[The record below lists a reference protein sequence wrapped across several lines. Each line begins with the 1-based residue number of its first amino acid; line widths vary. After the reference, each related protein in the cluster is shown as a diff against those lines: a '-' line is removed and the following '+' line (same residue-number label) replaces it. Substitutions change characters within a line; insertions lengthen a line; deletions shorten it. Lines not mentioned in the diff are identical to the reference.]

1 MELRINNISK
11 KYRNTDALKEV
22 SICFAPGIYGILGR
36 NGAGKTT
43 LFRLI
48 THLLEPTSGTIS
60 LTDGDELTSK
70 YDRCIGYMPQE
81 FGFPAHLTVK
91 EILEQICIMRDLK
104 RSEIQKEITEKAKDV
119 GLEGR
124 LNSKFASLSGG
135 MKRRLGIAQA
145 LIGDP
150 SVLILDEPTAGVDP
164 VERVAIRS
172 IINEYAIDR
181 IVLVS
186 THIISDIEQICE
198 RLVVLEAGK
207 MSFNGTVSQ
216 LINMARS
223 RLSKMIF
230 NDITDFD
237 NYLKHNQI
245 YTFRRVG
252 ESLEVIVP
260 KQNGS
265 ESSYDICLEDAYM
278 WVISH
283 ENNKT
288 ISE

>member
-1 MELRINNISK
+1 MELLITDVSK
-11 KYRNTDALKEV
+11 KIRKTEALKDV
-22 SICFAPGIYGILGR
+22 SIRFTPGIYGILGR

-48 THLLEPTSGTIS
+48 TKLLEPTSGTIS
-60 LTDGDELTSK
+60 FTNEGETIKK
-70 YDRCIGYMPQE
+70 YDRLIGYMPQE
-81 FGFPAHLTVK
+81 FGFPGYLTVK
-91 EILEQICIMRDLK
+91 EVLEQICIMRGIK
-104 RSEIQKEITEKAKDV
+104 RSEINKEIIEKAKEA
-119 GLEGR
+119 GLDDR

-145 LIGDP
+145 LIGNP

-172 IINEYAIDR
+172 IINEYAVDR

-207 MSFNGTVSQ
+207 MSFNGTVIE

-223 RLSKMIF
+223 KLSKVSF
-230 NDITDFD
+230 KSITDFD
-237 NYLKHNQI
+237 NYIKQNQF
-245 YTFRRVG
+245 YTFRRVDDT
-252 ESLEVIVP
+252 LEVIVP
-260 KQNGS
+260 KQNGNEIS
-265 ESSYDICLEDAYM
+265 FDICLEDAYM
-278 WVISH
+278 WVISD
-283 ENNKT
+283 ENSQYVTK
-288 ISE
+288 

>member
-1 MELRINNISK
+1 MELLINDVSK
-11 KYRNTDALKEV
+11 RFRKTDALKDI
-22 SICFAPGIYGILGR
+22 SISFTPGIYGILGR

-48 THLLEPTSGTIS
+48 THLLEPTSGAIS
-60 LTDGDELTSK
+60 LTDGDGSTSK

-81 FGFPAHLTVK
+81 FGFPGHLTVK
-91 EILEQICIMRDLK
+91 EVLEQICIMRGIK
-104 RSEIQKEITEKAKDV
+104 RSEIKKEITEKAKEV
-119 GLEGR
+119 GLADR

-172 IINEYAIDR
+172 IINEYAVDR

-186 THIISDIEQICE
+186 THIVSDIEQICE

-207 MSFNGTVSQ
+207 MSFNGTVSE

-223 RLSKMIF
+223 RLSKLMF
-230 NDITDFD
+230 KDITDFE
-237 NYLKHNQI
+237 NYLKHNHI
-245 YTFRRVG
+245 YTFRRVDD
-252 ESLEVIVP
+252 SLEVIVP

-265 ESSYDICLEDAYM
+265 ELSFDICLEDAYM

-283 ENNKT
+283 ENNKNFT
-288 ISE
+288 E